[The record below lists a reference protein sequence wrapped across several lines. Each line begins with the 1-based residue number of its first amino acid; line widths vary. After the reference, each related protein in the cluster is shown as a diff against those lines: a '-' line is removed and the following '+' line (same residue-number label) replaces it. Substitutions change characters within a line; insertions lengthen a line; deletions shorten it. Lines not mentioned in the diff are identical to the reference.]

1 MGGLSVWVDL
11 NAVGFV
17 IIQSAVTA
25 ELARTGAIHWIR
37 RALLGRRPG
46 PIRVALASG
55 LLSTVLTNDAA
66 LIAVGP
72 VVTHGVRRP
81 HRVLLP
87 ALIAANSIG
96 AVTPLG
102 NPQNA
107 IVYSHYRL
115 NAWDFLRVQ
124 APVAAALAI
133 PGLAYAL
140 LQGGRLPSATGP
152 PPSPKELAAITVSAA
167 CLIAHVPLY
176 LWFPPLMLGYAAL
189 RPRSIQGV
197 DWVVVALLTT
207 AVLIPHAVQ
216 WLGWHV
222 RISDPYLSALLL
234 SQAISN
240 VPTTVI
246 LLPGTEDWVGLLH
259 GVTVGGFGT
268 PVASIANIIALR
280 MAGGGLRPY
289 ALTQA
294 SCLVLGTVAHYVAT

>member
-1 MGGLSVWVDL
+1 M
-11 NAVGFV
+11 GFV
-17 IIQSAVTA
+17 IVQSAVTA

-37 RALLGRRPG
+37 RVLLGRNPG
-46 PIRVALASG
+46 TVRVALASG

-66 LIAVGP
+66 LIVVGS
-72 VVTHGVRRP
+72 VVAHAARRP

-87 ALIAANSIG
+87 SLITANSIG

-107 IVYSHYRL
+107 IVYSHYHL
-115 NAWDFLRVQ
+115 NVWDFLRAQ
-124 APVAAALAI
+124 APIAAALAI

-140 LQGGRLPSATGP
+140 FKGERLPSATGP
-152 PPSPKELAAITVSAA
+152 PPSLRELAAISISAA

-189 RPRSIQGV
+189 RPRSIRGV
-197 DWVVVALLTT
+197 DWVVVALLTA
-207 AVLIPHAVQ
+207 AVLLPNVVR

-222 RISDPYLSALLL
+222 QVSDPYLSALLL
-234 SQAISN
+234 SQAVSN
-240 VPTTVI
+240 VPATVI
-246 LLPGTEDWVGLLH
+246 LLPGTGDWVSLLH

-268 PVASIANIIALR
+268 PVASIANLIALR
-280 MAGGGLRPY
+280 MAGGGTRPY
-289 ALTQA
+289 VLTQA